1 MRLGLV
7 VNNYGAPATE
17 AVRRMPVLAEEWGYD
32 SIWVTDH
39 VVGVRSFQPVYGATW
54 MEPMMALA
62 WMAAMT
68 SRIRLGMG
76 GLVVPYRDPVLTA
89 KMVATLDQLSGGRVN
104 LGVGTG
110 WARRESS
117 S

>member
-62 WMAAMT
+62 WMASVVIRFDKAT
-68 SRIRLGMG
+68 SFLRLRLSAPLCNHIR
-76 GLVVPYRDPVLTA
+76 PAPRTRP
-89 KMVATLDQLSGGRVN
+89 
-104 LGVGTG
+104 
-110 WARRESS
+110 RRRAP
-117 S
+117 